1 MEKDYKLTDYKE
13 IWTKFCFLD
22 ESGSLSNPTDVL
34 FTIGIIKCSQ
44 PYFLQSKIH
53 YERDKRNFHDEI
65 KFNKLSKNNFEFAKY
80 MLDCLFATGS
90 LNFYSYTVDKKG
102 EYFMNHFGNNIWK
115 AYEDIT
121 IRLVGAA
128 LPNNEVLILIADH
141 VTVPRNI
148 RFECN
153 VKRKINEKYSRL
165 AMAGVCR
172 FDSKSN
178 DLLQL
183 TDLIVGAINY
193 DLKFSLGIIKKGDK
207 YKKRFLAYLKKN
219 LGIDKEEFLSK
230 GFKNYIF
237 NVFVDPD
244 LKKEKIV

>member
-1 MEKDYKLTDYKE
+1 
-13 IWTKFCFLD
+13 
-22 ESGSLSNPTDVL
+22 
-34 FTIGIIKCSQ
+34 
-44 PYFLQSKIH
+44 
-53 YERDKRNFHDEI
+53 
-65 KFNKLSKNNFEFAKY
+65 
-80 MLDCLFATGS
+80 
-90 LNFYSYTVDKKG
+90 
-102 EYFMNHFGNNIWK
+102 
-115 AYEDIT
+115 
-121 IRLVGAA
+121 
-128 LPNNEVLILIADH
+128 LILIADH